1 LKKKRQQHKNKKGE
15 KMLSLK
21 KVITFIVVCTWLC
34 VLSGCNES
42 NKVPAMDSV
51 VDSFSNPKGALKAES
66 NAAKYDQS
74 TQANTSLDSAI
85 ELSQKY
91 VLLSEECAK
100 LKEKNKNITDEN
112 QEFKEKIAS
121 SQTQLDQ
128 TKKELSEAND
138 LLVEMRIELNNWKV
152 DILGFRDE
160 MRDAEKAQL
169 EALFKILTILGGQ
182 TNTTTIETTSPAET
196 IQKENIEQQNVQTPD
211 ETNNAAENNS

>member
-1 LKKKRQQHKNKKGE
+1 
-15 KMLSLK
+15 MLSLK

-42 NKVPAMDSV
+42 NKAPAMDSV
-51 VDSFSNPKGALKAES
+51 VDSFSSPKGAFKAES

-74 TQANTSLDSAI
+74 AQADTSLDSAI
-85 ELSQKY
+85 ELSEKY

-112 QEFKEKIAS
+112 QKFKEKNTS

-182 TNTTTIETTSPAET
+182 TNTTAIETTPPAET
-196 IQKENIEQQNVQTPD
+196 IQKENIEQQNVRTPD
-211 ETNNAAENNS
+211 KTNNAAENNS

>member
-1 LKKKRQQHKNKKGE
+1 
-15 KMLSLK
+15 
-21 KVITFIVVCTWLC
+21 
-34 VLSGCNES
+34 
-42 NKVPAMDSV
+42 MDSV
-51 VDSFSNPKGALKAES
+51 VDSFSNPKEALKAES
-66 NAAKYDQS
+66 NAAKYEQS
-74 TQANTSLDSAI
+74 IQTDTSLDSAV

-91 VLLSEECAK
+91 VLLSEECVK